1 MTKQPLKEFLK
12 DESIFLE
19 ISNIESFPFIDT
31 ENIPTLDALLLV
43 TYGNKL
49 VYVEFND
56 VNIELIS
63 KMLVIKNRKKWLSY
77 IETEQL
83 LGNVNNRRELTETI
97 TDSETRTGERTDIN
111 KVSAYN
117 TNDLL
122 VDGGN
127 DNSSTDI
134 LDGEKIRTLTDETI
148 DVNHAYTML
157 NLVGKETVTSK
168 VIADVAQFLTLSIY

>member
-1 MTKQPLKEFLK
+1 MSKHPLKEFLK

-31 ENIPTLDALLLV
+31 ENIPTLDTLLLV

-49 VYVEFND
+49 VYGEFND
-56 VNIELIS
+56 VNIELIA
-63 KMLVIKNRKKWLSY
+63 KMLVIKNRQKWLCY
-77 IETEQL
+77 IEAEQL
-83 LGNVNNRRELTETI
+83 LGNVNTRREITETI

-117 TNDLL
+117 SDELL
-122 VDGGN
+122 TDGGN

-134 LDGEKIRTLTDETI
+134 LDGEKTRTLTDETI
-148 DVNHAYTML
+148 DVKHAYTML
-157 NLVGKETVTSK
+157 NLVGKDTVASK